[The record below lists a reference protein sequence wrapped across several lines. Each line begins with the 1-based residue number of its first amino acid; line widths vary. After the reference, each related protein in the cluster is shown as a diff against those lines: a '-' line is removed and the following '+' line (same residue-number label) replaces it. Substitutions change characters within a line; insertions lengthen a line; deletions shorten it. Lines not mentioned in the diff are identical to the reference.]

1 MEDLAGDLKLRCQ
14 VGTGTAPSLS
24 LSPRLDGP
32 CFSGP
37 LVRSARDFI
46 FYSSSYLISFI
57 SLPFFL
63 FFISLS
69 SPSILPHT
77 RHATR
82 PKKHK
87 KKESSVELK
96 RHQRGF
102 PIPTMDGN
110 DVHVTNLPFRTCP
123 GSFIFRYVLVTLPTL
138 LSSADAI
145 SPLFSS
151 PYFRF
156 HFPFRQGSTP
166 SASLVLFPVYYRKFP
181 PTFTRFDQTRTRLY
195 AHLARNHQILTLFP
209 HSPSSADHGARS
221 KTPESYSIRN
231 LLCVYLRQWEFPQ
244 QSQTQTCNAGLS
256 SATLRWPSARPF
268 EVSDSQTISV
278 KSSPF

>member
-1 MEDLAGDLKLRCQ
+1 MGRVFPVL
-14 VGTGTAPSLS
+14 LS
-24 LSPRLDGP
+24 AL
-32 CFSGP
+32 
-37 LVRSARDFI
+37 LVI
-46 FYSSSYLISFI
+46 
-57 SLPFFL
+57 L
-63 FFISLS
+63 FFIPHHILSVSSLFLFS
-69 SPSILPHT
+69 SSSFHSLPPPSCHT
-77 RHATR
+77 QGMQRDR
-82 PKKHK
+82 KKQ

-138 LSSADAI
+138 PSSADAI

-166 SASLVLFPVYYRKFP
+166 STSLVLFPVYYRQFP
-181 PTFTRFDQTRTRLY
+181 PAFTRFDQTRTRLY

-209 HSPSSADHGARS
+209 HSPSSADHGTRS

-278 KSSPF
+278 ESSPF